1 MEHFEEPEDN
11 NPNYPC
17 GICNKIITRNKK
29 YIRCNICNFRIHI
42 KCNQTDEV
50 TYQKMTQYEESMIC
64 IKCNENNLPFFN
76 TSQETNNILSISPSN
91 NSLKLFF
98 KGINDLMNN
107 QNINDEDNIP
117 PINCKYEDISSFNY
131 KTNNRDISLFHLNI
145 ASLGKHK
152 EELETILT
160 MLKVKFDI
168 IGITETKIKKNI
180 APIFDTSL
188 EGYTSYQTPTEGD
201 KGGVSLY
208 ISKKLKCKRRND
220 LESIIYK
227 TKELESVF
235 IELIMNN
242 KKKKNI
248 IIGCIYRHP
257 NMEIAE
263 FNDYFINPLMNKLS
277 KENKTFF
284 LLGDFNIDL
293 LKIDIEN
300 NITNFFDI
308 LTSNLIVPHIILP
321 TRITPNSRTLIDNIF
336 SNSLNFLQGTSG
348 NFTFSIS
355 DHLAQFLIIAENYD
369 YIITKSNIFKRDTKN
384 FDKENFLIEIS
395 NINWDTVIQI
405 EQEDPNVS
413 FNSFEKTLNLLIDKY
428 IPLKKITK
436 NDQKLKCK
444 PWITKGIR
452 KSIKRREKLYKKFIK
467 SKNQKSKDELHQNYK
482 ELRNH
487 IVTIIRES
495 KKLHFKKY
503 FTENINNIQNTW
515 KGIKAVININ
525 SSNKREPSCI
535 TVNNNIIT
543 EPKEIANNF
552 NNYFATIGQNLQS
565 EIYQKDN
572 NYKEYL
578 TQGNN
583 YSFFIEPTDRG
594 EIISIINNI
603 NINKATGPH
612 SIPSD
617 ILHIIKHYVA
627 DPLAK
632 IINLSFLKGIY
643 IDNLKIAKTIPI
655 FKDKGSNLDCSNY
668 RPISLLSNIN
678 KIIEKLMHS
687 RLYNFLSIHN
697 CIYDYQFGFRKN
709 HSTNHALLNLTEEI
723 REALDNNSFAAGV
736 FVDLQK
742 AFDTVDHTILL
753 NKLNYYGIRGITNNW
768 FKSYLSNRK
777 QYVTINGFE
786 SEVAIMKYGVPQGS
800 VLGPLLF
807 IVYIND
813 LHSAIKYCSIRHFAD
828 DTNLLITNKNIKQL
842 KKQLNLDL
850 RNLNKWLKANKIS
863 LNASK
868 TELLVF
874 RHPNKKIT
882 YDLKLKINGKR
893 LIPSKF
899 VKYLGLIIDPHLN
912 WRYHTD
918 ILASK
923 LSRTIGMLCK
933 IRHYV
938 DYNTLR
944 SIYYGIFSSLMT
956 YGSQIWG
963 QLQNKYVNRIL
974 KLQDKAVRI
983 INFVS
988 SFDSRNPLYLKSK
1001 ILKFNDNIN
1010 LLNFIFVY
1018 DSLKNNLPTIF
1029 NNKFT
1034 RVNKYH
1040 NYNTRNAIQNK
1051 VALPK
1056 IKTQI
1061 YGIKSIKF
1069 QCSSSWN
1076 FFIGKYPSKDLFD
1089 KTRSFCKTFITQNL
1103 LENYKD

>member
-1 MEHFEEPEDN
+1 MQHFEDPVEDN
-11 NPNYPC
+11 PNFPC
-17 GICNKIITRNKK
+17 KICNKIITRNKK
-29 YIRCNICNFRIHI
+29 HIRCNICNFKLHI
-42 KCNQTDEV
+42 KCNKTDEA
-50 TYQKMTQYEESMIC
+50 TYQKMKRYEETMIC

-76 TSQETNNILSISPSN
+76 MSQETNNETLSISPSN
-91 NSLKLFF
+91 NSIKLFF
-98 KGINDLMNN
+98 KGINELMNN
-107 QNINDEDNIP
+107 QNIIDDDNIP
-117 PINCKYEDISSFNY
+117 PINCNYEDINSFNY
-131 KTNNRDISLFHLNI
+131 KNNTRDLSLFHLNI

-160 MLKVKFDI
+160 MLKAKFDV
-168 IGITETKIKKNI
+168 IGITETKIKINI
-180 APIFDTSL
+180 VPIFDTSL
-188 EGYTSYQTPTEGD
+188 DGYAPYQTPTEGD
-201 KGGVSLY
+201 KGGVTLY
-208 ISKKLKCKRRND
+208 ISKKHKCKRRKD
-220 LESIIYK
+220 LDSIIYK

-235 IELIMNN
+235 VELIRNN
-242 KKKKNI
+242 KKNI

-257 NMEIAE
+257 NMEISE
-263 FNDYFINPLMNKLS
+263 FNEYFINPLMNKLS
-277 KENKTFF
+277 KEDKTFF

-308 LTSNLIVPHIILP
+308 LTSNLVVPHIILP
-321 TRITPNSRTLIDNIF
+321 TRITPTSKTLIDNIY

-355 DHLAQFLIIAENYD
+355 DHLAQFLIIAENYGH
-369 YIITKSNIFKRDTKN
+369 IPSKSNFFKRDTKN
-384 FDKENFLIEIS
+384 FDKENFLLETS
-395 NINWDTVIQI
+395 KINWDSVINTPK
-405 EQEDPNVS
+405 EDPNFS
-413 FNSFEKTLNLLIDKY
+413 YNSFEKTLNSIIDKY

-436 NDQKLKCK
+436 KEIKLKCK

-452 KSIKRREKLYKKFIK
+452 KSIQRREKLYKKFIK
-467 SKNQKSKDELHQNYK
+467 SKNQKSKDEFHQNYK

-503 FTENINNIQNTW
+503 FTENINNIQKTW
-515 KGIKAVININ
+515 KGIKSVININ
-525 SSNKREPSCI
+525 NSIRSEPSCI
-535 TVNNNIIT
+535 LSNNNLIT

-552 NNYFATIGQNLQS
+552 NNYFANIGQNLQS
-565 EIYQKDN
+565 KIYQKDL
-572 NYKEYL
+572 NYKDYL
-578 TQGNN
+578 TQSND
-583 YSFFIEPTDRG
+583 YSFFIKPTDKG
-594 EIISIINNI
+594 EIINIINNI

-617 ILHIIKHYVA
+617 ILHVIKNYIA
-627 DPLAK
+627 DPLSK
-632 IINLSFLKGIY
+632 IINLSFVKGIY

-697 CIYDYQFGFRKN
+697 CIYDHQFGFRKN

-723 REALDNNSFAAGV
+723 RDALDNNSFAAGV

-753 NKLNYYGIRGITNNW
+753 NKLNYYGIRGLANNW

-777 QYVTINGFE
+777 QYVSINGFE
-786 SEVAIMKYGVPQGS
+786 SDVAIMKYGVPQGS

-807 IVYIND
+807 IIYIND
-813 LHSAIKYCSIRHFAD
+813 LNSAIKYCSIRHFAD
-828 DTNLLITNKNIKQL
+828 DTNLLITNKNLKQL
-842 KKQLNLDL
+842 NKQMNLDL

-874 RHPNKKIT
+874 RHPNKKFT
-882 YDLKLKINGKR
+882 YDLKLKLNGKR
-893 LIPSKF
+893 LLPSKF
-899 VKYLGLIIDPHLN
+899 VKYLGLILDSHLN
-912 WRYHTD
+912 WRFHTD

-923 LSRTIGMLCK
+923 LTRSIGMLCK

-938 DYNTLR
+938 DSNTLR

-956 YGSQIWG
+956 YGSQNWG
-963 QLQNKYVNRIL
+963 QFQNKYVNRIL
-974 KLQDKAVRI
+974 KLQDKAIRI
-983 INFVS
+983 INFGS

-1001 ILKFNDNIN
+1001 IIKFSDNIK

-1018 DSLKNNLPTIF
+1018 DSLKNNLPTIL
-1029 NNKFT
+1029 NNNFT
-1034 RVNKYH
+1034 QVNKYH
-1040 NYNTRNAIQNK
+1040 NHNTRYAIQNT

-1069 QCSSSWN
+1069 QSSSSWN
-1076 FFIGKYPSKDLFD
+1076 FFVGKYSSKKLFD
-1089 KTRSFCKTFITQNL
+1089 QTKSFCKNIITQNF

>member
-1 MEHFEEPEDN
+1 MQHFEDPIDD

-29 YIRCNICNFRIHI
+29 HIICHICNFRIHI
-42 KCNQTDEV
+42 KCNKTDED
-50 TYQKMTQYEESMIC
+50 TYEKMKLYEETMIC

-76 TSQETNNILSISPSN
+76 ISQGTNNEISISPSN
-91 NSLKLFF
+91 NSIKLFF
-98 KGINDLMNN
+98 KGINNLMNN
-107 QNINDEDNIP
+107 QNKIDDDNIP

-131 KTNNRDISLFHLNI
+131 KNKNRDLSLFHLNI

-160 MLKVKFDI
+160 MLKIKFDI

-180 APIFDTSL
+180 DPIFDTEL
-188 EGYTSYQTPTEGD
+188 EGYASYQTPTEGD
-201 KGGVSLY
+201 KGGVTLY
-208 ISKKLKCKRRND
+208 ISKNHKCKRRKD
-220 LESIIYK
+220 LDSIIYK
-227 TKELESVF
+227 TNELESVF
-235 IELIMNN
+235 IELIRNN
-242 KKKKNI
+242 KKNI
-248 IIGCIYRHP
+248 ILGCIYRHP
-257 NMEIAE
+257 KMEIAE
-263 FNDYFINPLMNKLS
+263 FNEYFINPLMSKLS

-300 NITNFFDI
+300 NITNFFDM
-308 LTSNLIVPHIILP
+308 LTCNLIVPHIILP
-321 TRITPNSRTLIDNIF
+321 TRITPTSKTLIDNIF
-336 SNSLNFLQGTSG
+336 SNSLNYLQGTSG
-348 NFTFSIS
+348 NFTVSIS
-355 DHLAQFLIIAENYD
+355 DHLAQFLIIPENYD
-369 YIITKSNIFKRDTKN
+369 HNSTKSNLFKRDTKN
-384 FDKENFLIEIS
+384 FDKENFVLEIS
-395 NINWDTVIQI
+395 QTNWDSVINI
-405 EQEDPNVS
+405 TKEDPNFS
-413 FNSFEKTLNLLIDKY
+413 YNSFEKTLNSIIDKY

-436 NDQKLKCK
+436 NELKLKCK
-444 PWITKGIR
+444 PWITKGIK
-452 KSIKRREKLYKKFIK
+452 KSIQRREKLYKKFIK
-467 SKNQKSKDELHQNYK
+467 SKNQKSKDELHHNYK

-503 FTENINNIQNTW
+503 FTKNINNIQNTW
-515 KGIKAVININ
+515 KGIKSVININ
-525 SSNKREPSCI
+525 NSIRSEPSCI
-535 TVNNNIIT
+535 RSNNTVIT

-552 NNYFATIGQNLQS
+552 NNYFANIGHNLQS
-565 EIYQKDN
+565 KIYQNDL

-578 TQGNN
+578 TQVND
-583 YSFFIEPTDRG
+583 YSFFIKPTNKE

-603 NINKATGPH
+603 NISKATGPH

-617 ILHIIKHYVA
+617 ILPSIKDYIA

-632 IINLSFLKGIY
+632 IINMSFVKGIY
-643 IDNLKIAKTIPI
+643 IENLKIAETIPI
-655 FKDKGSNLDCSNY
+655 FKEKGNNLDCSNY

-697 CIYDYQFGFRKN
+697 CIYDHQFGFRKN
-709 HSTNHALLNLTEEI
+709 HSTNHALINLTEEI
-723 REALDNNSFAAGV
+723 RDALDNNSFAAGV

-753 NKLNYYGIRGITNNW
+753 NKLNHYGIRGVTNNW
-768 FKSYLSNRK
+768 FKSYLSNRR
-777 QYVTINGFE
+777 QYVTINGFK
-786 SEVAIMKYGVPQGS
+786 SDVAIMKYGVPQGS

-807 IVYIND
+807 IIYIND
-813 LHSAIKYCSIRHFAD
+813 LHYAIKFCSTRHFAD
-828 DTNLLITNKNIKQL
+828 DTNLLITNKNLKQL
-842 KKQLNLDL
+842 KKHLNLDL
-850 RNLNKWLKANKIS
+850 CKLNKWLKANKIS

-874 RHPNKKIT
+874 RHPNKNIT
-882 YDLKLKINGKR
+882 YDLKIKLNGKK
-893 LIPSKF
+893 LMPSKF
-899 VKYLGLIIDPHLN
+899 VKYLGLILDSHLN
-912 WRYHTD
+912 WRFHTD

-923 LSRTIGMLCK
+923 LSRSIGMLCK

-938 DYNTLR
+938 DCITLR

-963 QLQNKYVNRIL
+963 QFQNKYVNRIL

-983 INFVS
+983 INFGS
-988 SFDSRNPLYLKSK
+988 SFDSRNPLYCKSK
-1001 ILKFNDNIN
+1001 ILKLSDNIK

-1018 DSLKNNLPTIF
+1018 DSIKNNLPSIF
-1029 NNKFT
+1029 NNNFT

-1040 NYNTRNAIQNK
+1040 NHNTRYATKNT

-1061 YGIKSIKF
+1061 YGIKSIKY
-1069 QCSSSWN
+1069 QSSSSWN
-1076 FFIGKYPSKDLFD
+1076 YFLGKFAGKQLLDQ
-1089 KTRSFCKTFITQNL
+1089 TRSFCKNIITQNL
-1103 LENYKD
+1103 LENYKE